1 MTILYDSISS
11 FPGAGNVSFLLRN
24 TPYQNN
30 SLVILEDI
38 GEGDNALLCITELT
52 ACCQPPYTDEIGA
65 VMGNW
70 YFPNGTRVPS
80 KVVNGTS
87 EVQWDFYRT
96 RGRSVVLMHRKG
108 GGENGTYRCEI
119 PDALGVMQTVY
130 IEVTTGEWYICNTLY
145 TQSACCI
152 RVRSSASCSGHF
164 Q

>member
-1 MTILYDSISS
+1 MTILYDSISY

-52 ACCQPPYTDEIGA
+52 ACCRPPYTDEIGA

-80 KVVNGTS
+80 EVVNGTS
-87 EVQWDFYRT
+87 EVQFDIYRT
-96 RGRSVVLMHRKG
+96 SGRSVVQPVATEHAVPL
-108 GGENGTYRCEI
+108 TS
-119 PDALGVMQTVY
+119 
-130 IEVTTGEWYICNTLY
+130 
-145 TQSACCI
+145 TQSNSPLVA
-152 RVRSSASCSGHF
+152 GM
-164 Q
+164 